1 MTSVIPCTCPEIIPS
16 PASPPNT
23 LKRDWSTDCMVVALF
38 FAAAAPLARSSVIL
52 AKLCW
57 ALLIFPA
64 KLCAN
69 SSLQLLLVS
78 FRVPYNFI
86 LARSIT
92 EERLISPAPIDLLI
106 GITPSGILLVVV
118 PLPIGWI
125 VSMEAMMLSTLVNI
139 SDIFFSSVVKFSAT
153 TFMTFAKFP
162 DFSLIFKI
170 SWAFERV

>member
-1 MTSVIPCTCPEIIPS
+1 MTSVIPCTCPGLIPS

-38 FAAAAPLARSSVIL
+38 FAAAAPLERSSVIL

-78 FRVPYNFI
+78 FRVPVTFENRDSYS
-86 LARSIT
+86 AV
-92 EERLISPAPIDLLI
+92 RLCISPACANR
-106 GITPSGILLVVV
+106 TSGSNIILDAILL
-118 PLPIGWI
+118 L
-125 VSMEAMMLSTLVNI
+125 LSLQFHTCQIDYRRKIDI
-139 SDIFFSSVVKFSAT
+139 SCSD
-153 TFMTFAKFP
+153 
-162 DFSLIFKI
+162 
-170 SWAFERV
+170 